1 VPSSSK
7 DTTKNYS
14 CVCDEMYIPLACSY
28 YVRIILNLT
37 FKKWDGVKWTG
48 LLCLGIGTGGR
59 LL

>member
-1 VPSSSK
+1 
-7 DTTKNYS
+7 
-14 CVCDEMYIPLACSY
+14 
-28 YVRIILNLT
+28 VRIILNLT